1 MTLPRMALN
10 PWVGALVA
18 STITNVLDLESQLKK
33 SKAEL
38 KEAELETGSYKR
50 LVAQLEEENSNP
62 KSKGSAAA

>member
-1 MTLPRMALN
+1 MLTEQNNGLKAQ
-10 PWVGALVA
+10 V
-18 STITNVLDLESQLKK
+18 SDLESQLKK

-50 LVAQLEEENSNP
+50 LVAQFEEENSNP